1 MLRGLKEFLIQGN
14 VISIATAI
22 IIGAAFNQVVNSLV
36 ADVITPIIGA
46 LGGNP
51 DFSSIKLGPVWIGK
65 FINAVLNFIIVGSA
79 VYFIIVVPMQKLK
92 ERKRK
97 AEEEKETKPQEPPEE
112 IKLLREILE
121 ELRKK

>member
-1 MLRGLKEFLIQGN
+1 MLRGFKEFFIQGN

-46 LGGNP
+46 LGGTP

-97 AEEEKETKPQEPPEE
+97 AEEEKGALPQEPSEE
-112 IKLLREILE
+112 VKLLREILE

>member
-1 MLRGLKEFLIQGN
+1 MLRGFKEFLIQGN

-36 ADVITPIIGA
+36 TDVITPIIGA

-79 VYFIIVVPMQKLK
+79 VYFIIVVPMQKLM

-97 AEEEKETKPQEPPEE
+97 AEEEKRALPQEPSEE
-112 IKLLREILE
+112 VKLLREILE

>member
-1 MLRGLKEFLIQGN
+1 MLRGFKEFLIQGN
-14 VISIATAI
+14 VISITTAI

-65 FINAVLNFIIVGSA
+65 FINAVLNFIIVSSA

-92 ERKRK
+92 ERKRE
-97 AEEEKETKPQEPPEE
+97 AEEEEKALPQEPHEE
-112 IKLLREILE
+112 VKLLREILE
-121 ELRKK
+121 ELRKR

>member
-1 MLRGLKEFLIQGN
+1 MLRGFKEFLIQGN

-79 VYFIIVVPMQKLK
+79 VYFIIVVLMQKLK

-97 AEEEKETKPQEPPEE
+97 AEEEKGALPQEPSEE
-112 IKLLREILE
+112 VKLLREILE